1 MSALRDELGI
11 DELFARIDA
20 LTQEVRSLKTYSGP
34 ELLTVQQVAD
44 MCHKTPRTITRWIAE
59 GRFSVQR
66 NGKTPLIPR
75 NEVTPIAPLSRQQ

>member
-20 LTQEVRSLKTYSGP
+20 LTEEVRALKTYTGP
-34 ELLTVQQVAD
+34 ELFTVYQAAE
-44 MCHKTPRTITRWIAE
+44 MCGKTPRTIARWIKD
-59 GRFSVQR
+59 GKFTVQR

-75 NEVTPIAPLSRQQ
+75 DEIIPIAQQFRQR

>member
-1 MSALRDELGI
+1 MSALRDELRI

-20 LTQEVRSLKTYSGP
+20 LTQEVRSLKTQSGP

-44 MCHKTPRTITRWIAE
+44 MCEKTPRTIARWIAD
-59 GRFSVQR
+59 GRFTVKR

-75 NEVTPIAPLSRQQ
+75 DEVTPIVPQSRPQ